1 MSAVTTVKI
10 LRGYKFSLHTE
21 DALKTQ
27 MDEVL
32 KLAGLSYVREHELD
46 KKNRIDFF
54 GSGIGIEVKIKGT
67 AKSILKQCE
76 GYAAFDE
83 IKCLILVTSKTIGFP
98 PYINDKP
105 VFVVR
110 VGNNWL

>member
-1 MSAVTTVKI
+1 MIDATIKV
-10 LRGYKFSLHTE
+10 LWGYKFNLHSE

-27 MDEVL
+27 MAEVL
-32 KLAGLSYVREHELD
+32 KLAGLSYVREYELD

-54 GSGIGIEVKIKGT
+54 GSGVGIEVKIKGT
-67 AKSILKQCE
+67 AQSTLKQCE

-83 IKCLILVTSKTIGFP
+83 VKSLILVTSKTIGFP
-98 PYINDKP
+98 AELNGKP